1 MPLKLPLTMTSSSPL
16 ERPHL
21 SAVGHRV
28 RAEAGCQLRGGRG
41 VGDGQPDGPVTEV
54 GHEVQPTT
62 ERLDIAGDHLE
73 GGDLA
78 VLDLGYPGDAYAH
91 GGGDLLL
98 AQAQL
103 LAGLGEL
110 VPAGLGEQLARTSLN
125 FSRGDP
131 RSVQFP
137 PGSSSAERVGSNAK
151 STLISDRPAEPG
163 RSYFR

>member
-110 VPAGLGEQLARTSLN
+110 VPAGLGEQLARTSA
-125 FSRGDP
+125 SIGATC
-131 RSVQFP
+131 
-137 PGSSSAERVGSNAK
+137 SSESWSIR
-151 STLISDRPAEPG
+151 
-163 RSYFR
+163 